1 MSNIT
6 SKELS
11 ALEDQLNYEQVLVK
25 KYKTYSSQC
34 TDPQLKTKCEQV
46 ASRHQEHFNR
56 LMTHLN

>member
-1 MSNIT
+1 MSNLT

-25 KYKTYSSQC
+25 KYKSYANQC

-56 LMTHLN
+56 LMTHLS